1 MRMCLQ
7 RRRFVKAIAGSVAT
21 WPLRAY
27 GQEGRTYH
35 IGVLQSNPRGSP
47 LVTALFDELR
57 RNGFIEGRNLFVDGR
72 GIGVPWAR
80 FGDVAREIAKTNIE
94 ALVVGGGAPPI
105 RSVQAVA
112 PAIPARFSRVAEK
125 VVYVTAD
132 PSRLSLDESLDGCA
146 SRRVGPNALDK
157 SRYADAHLD
166 HRG

>member
-94 ALVVGGGAPPI
+94 ALLVGGGAPPI

-112 PAIPARFSRVAEK
+112 PAIPIVGVADDMVADGLARSLVAC
-125 VVYVTAD
+125 T
-132 PSRLSLDESLDGCA
+132 S
-146 SRRVGPNALDK
+146 
-157 SRYADAHLD
+157 
-166 HRG
+166 